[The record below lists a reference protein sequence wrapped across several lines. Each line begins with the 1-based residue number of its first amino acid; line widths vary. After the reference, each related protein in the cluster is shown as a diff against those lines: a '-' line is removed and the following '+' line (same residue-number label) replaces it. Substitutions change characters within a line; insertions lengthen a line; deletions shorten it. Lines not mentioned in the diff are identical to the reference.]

1 MLEDNKRYRNTSD
14 TFVTIEMLREYERYN
29 TKLKLI
35 GGFNEQSKTQQI
47 QCQLKVNPKNNLVED
62 ICVKRLQ
69 IYGDVFELPQFITQL
84 SGILNVTIKSDTR
97 KVKVIHHNNK
107 IGDLTQIFAGVSDI
121 DVLDLQEFDF
131 TGIRV
136 AQDLFYAQGFKTV
149 IFGGSKYNKQ
159 FKPSDVTNMFYSCKY
174 LEELDLT
181 GIDFQQCKQF
191 RTMFCD
197 CEKLRSVK
205 FDESTKF
212 EEVPMGRDLGS
223 MFNNCHDLVYTNI
236 GKCKIPDADRQY
248 YMFSDCVSIEEID
261 VSNIHGGYF
270 AGLKKTFFWCRVSG
284 MFKNCTSVKKIKLG
298 EMFRYGVLDLDETF
312 EDCENL
318 EELDQINIVKSH
330 GGISLNNAF
339 QNCRSLKEID
349 LRGLRDTDLVQMKK
363 AFYKCKELKK
373 LRLYA
378 QFGHTRNFRSAFS
391 HCEKLEV
398 LDIVDTIKKDE
409 QSSNRISDI
418 NDCYGYCSKLKEIT
432 LMNMQMQSYDK
443 TQQAL
448 FKCDSLEILR
458 IPTVTLKEIV
468 DDAKLGIN
476 SRYRQIY
483 FEIYELNSNKKLKT
497 LVLADNTYDLS
508 KGSKA
513 SVIFEMI
520 YKFKIDNYEWK
531 D

>member
-14 TFVTIEMLREYERYN
+14 TFVTVEMLREYERYN

-47 QCQLKVNPKNNLVED
+47 QCWLRVNPKSNLVED

-84 SGILNVTIKSDTR
+84 SGILNVTIKSNTG
-97 KVKVIHHNNK
+97 KLKVIHHNNK
-107 IGDLTQIFAGVSDI
+107 IDDLTQIFAGIRDI

-136 AQDLFYAQGFKTV
+136 AQDLFYAQDFKTV
-149 IFGGSKYNKQ
+149 IFGDNKYNKQ
-159 FKPSDVTNMFYSCKY
+159 FKPSDVTSMFSNCKY
-174 LEELDLT
+174 LEEIDLT
-181 GIDFQQCKQF
+181 SIDFQQCKQF

-205 FDESTKF
+205 FDEYTRF

-223 MFNNCHDLVYTNI
+223 MFNNCHRLVYTNI
-236 GKCKIPDADRQY
+236 GKCKIPDVNRQY
-248 YMFSDCVSIEEID
+248 YMFSDCTNIEEID

-270 AGLKKTFFWCRVSG
+270 AGLNKTFFQCRVSG
-284 MFKNCTSVKKIKLG
+284 MFKNCASVKKIKLG
-298 EMFRYGVLDLDETF
+298 EMFRYGVLNLDETF
-312 EDCENL
+312 EGCENL
-318 EELDQINIVKSH
+318 EELDQINIVKLCD
-330 GGISLNNAF
+330 GISLSEAF
-339 QNCRSLKEID
+339 QRCRSLKEID
-349 LRGLRDTDLVQMKK
+349 LRGLRDTDIVQMKQ
-363 AFYKCKELKK
+363 AFYRCKELKK
-373 LRLYA
+373 LRLYG
-378 QFGHTRNFRSAFS
+378 QFKHTKNFRSAFS

-398 LDIVDTIKKDE
+398 LDIVDTISKDK
-409 QSSNRISDI
+409 QSSNGVSDV
-418 NDCYGYCSKLKEIT
+418 NDCYGYCSKLREIT
-432 LMNMQMQSYDK
+432 LMNMQMQSDYK

-458 IPTVTLKEIV
+458 IPSVTLKEIV

-483 FEIYELNSNKKLKT
+483 FEIYELSSNKKLKT

-513 SVIFEMI
+513 SMIFEMI
-520 YKFKIDNYEWK
+520 YKFKISNYDWT